1 MNALLT
7 GFVPIALGLWIAYL
21 VASDQRPPFS
31 GLAGGARIALF
42 FVVGFC
48 AAGLLREMFGLLGSA
63 AVGNLSIDSLLGLII
78 GVVLIVIT
86 YRLYT
91 MLGGEV
97 SRSSPR

>member
-1 MNALLT
+1 MNVLLT
-7 GFVPIALGLWIAYL
+7 AFVPIALGLWIAYL
-21 VASDQRPPFS
+21 VASDQRVPFS
-31 GLAGGARIALF
+31 DLSGGARIALF

-48 AAGLLREMFGLLGSA
+48 ATGVMREIFGLFSA
-63 AVGNLSIDSLLGLII
+63 VAVGSFNIDSLLAVIVAI
-78 GVVLIVIT
+78 VLIVVV